1 MKANAFALANAL
13 CYIKHLM
20 DRGLPI
26 DKIAPLFTMHLDERE
41 DFFTAIADL
50 RATRRLWARL
60 MKEKFQALDPRSMA
74 LRVRAYAHG
83 GETLNE
89 PLNNIARLAIMGLA
103 FVLGGVQFLVSA
115 SYDEVVGIPTEE
127 GAKNAIRIQQILAYE
142 LGIANS
148 VDPLGGSYYVETL
161 TSQMEK
167 GIAETLNMI
176 EEKGGAI
183 KAISSGLVTS
193 EMINGA
199 TRRKKEFDSGER
211 LRIAGNLFRPK
222 ENVSCRSFR
231 VDPDMERRKVEALQS
246 LKKERNS
253 TRVRETLDYVRE
265 VAKKEDNLVP
275 PILEAVR
282 SYATIGEITQVLK
295 EIYGEYQR
303 MEYFGMGR

>member
-1 MKANAFALANAL
+1 
-13 CYIKHLM
+13 
-20 DRGLPI
+20 
-26 DKIAPLFTMHLDERE
+26 
-41 DFFTAIADL
+41 
-50 RATRRLWARL
+50 
-60 MKEKFQALDPRSMA
+60 
-74 LRVRAYAHG
+74 
-83 GETLNE
+83 
-89 PLNNIARLAIMGLA
+89 
-103 FVLGGVQFLVSA
+103 
-115 SYDEVVGIPTEE
+115 
-127 GAKNAIRIQQILAYE
+127 
-142 LGIANS
+142 
-148 VDPLGGSYYVETL
+148 
-161 TSQMEK
+161 MEK

-253 TRVRETLDYVRE
+253 TRVKETLDYVRE